1 MAGWFSIINGIL
13 SVMFE
18 YFLKPEERKVL
29 VARRKIVILKVRN
42 MYVCGM
48 SIYFFKGSSEIIN
61 GERNF
66 RW

>member
-1 MAGWFSIINGIL
+1 MNDIL

-29 VARRKIVILKVRN
+29 VARLKNVILKVRN

-48 SIYFFKGSSEIIN
+48 SIYFLKQRVVRSY
-61 GERNF
+61 
-66 RW
+66 